1 MKEFLL
7 VFRAHSNG
15 TQPSPEQMQAS
26 MKQWQNWLG
35 SIAAQDKLV
44 NSGNRLASEG
54 KVVKPDN
61 VVTNGPYVEM
71 AEAIG
76 GYSIIKANTLE
87 EAVEISKG
95 CPILSVNG
103 NVEVRAIVPMDN
115 NG

>member
-54 KVVKPDN
+54 KVVKPDRR
-61 VVTNGPYVEM
+61 TSRAGRSR
-71 AEAIG
+71 IR
-76 GYSIIKANTLE
+76 SDLE
-87 EAVEISKG
+87 
-95 CPILSVNG
+95 
-103 NVEVRAIVPMDN
+103 
-115 NG
+115 